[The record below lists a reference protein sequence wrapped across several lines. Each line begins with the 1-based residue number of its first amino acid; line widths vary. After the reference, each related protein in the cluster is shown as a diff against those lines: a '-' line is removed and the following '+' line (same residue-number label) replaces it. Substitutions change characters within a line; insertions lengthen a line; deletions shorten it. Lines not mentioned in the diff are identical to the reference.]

1 MAHVRGDRNRLLYK
15 EKTCLKILGEIFQYA
30 APWRAKISKILM
42 FSLFHVYTVL
52 C

>member
-30 APWRAKISKILM
+30 ALEEPKYLK
-42 FSLFHVYTVL
+42 F
-52 C
+52 